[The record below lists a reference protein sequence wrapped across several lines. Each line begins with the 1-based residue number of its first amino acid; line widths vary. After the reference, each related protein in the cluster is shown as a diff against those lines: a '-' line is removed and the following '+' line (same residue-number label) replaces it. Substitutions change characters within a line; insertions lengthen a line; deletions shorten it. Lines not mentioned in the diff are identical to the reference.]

1 MATVEAPGGTGTL
14 CEARDISHEFRLP
27 GGQIL
32 SVLEGIQLAVRPNEV
47 VALLGPSGCG
57 KSTLLRIL
65 AGLTVPTHG
74 QVFAHERPLTGLN
87 PGVAIVFQSFA
98 LYPWMTVAENVRTVL
113 EARGL
118 PAGEIHDRVGNA
130 VRRVGLTGFEHAY
143 PRELSGGMKQR
154 VGMARALSVDPELL
168 FMDEPFSQVDAL
180 TAESL
185 RAEVIDIWAAQD
197 HRLSSILMVSHDIK
211 EVVYMADRIV
221 VMGTNPGTVRTVVEN
236 RMPRPRDYRSPD
248 LQRLVDQLHDI
259 ITGSEMPDVAP
270 PVAVPGVAPIEP
282 LPEASPSEIVGLL
295 EYLDA
300 RGGKEELFRI
310 VADTRREF
318 GQIISVVKAT
328 EMLDLVDTP
337 KRMVIL
343 ADEGRRYL
351 KAPTPEERN
360 RIWRE
365 QLVKL
370 RLFRDLDDILSRQPN
385 HEVERDFVF
394 ETIALALPEENY
406 GRVFN
411 TLVKWASAGEL
422 FEYDEDREV
431 LRRPGATGQP
441 SPQVKEARPKR
452 RRRKVDKPPEAPP
465 PEAPPPEAP
474 PPADS
479 AGAAT

>member
-1 MATVEAPGGTGTL
+1 
-14 CEARDISHEFRLP
+14 
-27 GGQIL
+27 
-32 SVLEGIQLAVRPNEV
+32 
-47 VALLGPSGCG
+47 
-57 KSTLLRIL
+57 
-65 AGLTVPTHG
+65 
-74 QVFAHERPLTGLN
+74 
-87 PGVAIVFQSFA
+87 
-98 LYPWMTVAENVRTVL
+98 
-113 EARGL
+113 
-118 PAGEIHDRVGNA
+118 
-130 VRRVGLTGFEHAY
+130 
-143 PRELSGGMKQR
+143 
-154 VGMARALSVDPELL
+154 
-168 FMDEPFSQVDAL
+168 
-180 TAESL
+180 
-185 RAEVIDIWAAQD
+185 
-197 HRLSSILMVSHDIK
+197 
-211 EVVYMADRIV
+211 
-221 VMGTNPGTVRTVVEN
+221 VVEN